1 MMKLKLVTF
10 IVRYVSCDISHDFI
24 LEQILHSEKR
34 VGVAK
39 ADSAHAAIERCCIF
53 CYILFTLNNT
63 FLNSLNSLVKV
74 STHCVLLNSS
84 NVPDIIDKYPIIY

>member
-10 IVRYVSCDISHDFI
+10 IVRYVSCDISHAFL

-39 ADSAHAAIERCCIF
+39 VDSTHIAIER
-53 CYILFTLNNT
+53 
-63 FLNSLNSLVKV
+63 
-74 STHCVLLNSS
+74 
-84 NVPDIIDKYPIIY
+84 

>member
-39 ADSAHAAIERCCIF
+39 AESAHAAIERCYIF
-53 CYILFTLNNT
+53 CYVSFTLNNT
-63 FLNSLNSLVKV
+63 FLIA
-74 STHCVLLNSS
+74 STLLLKLALI
-84 NVPDIIDKYPIIY
+84 VYY